1 MTPLLTDGARDA
13 RSLSQ
18 FDKLY
23 QTLAQELQRV
33 YYEQRFV
40 DMLRNMYR
48 SIFNNWTG
56 YQNHI
61 MQEHDKKLKKYLQ
74 WSLEASWKHNSIYG

>member
-13 RSLSQ
+13 LCLSQ

-33 YYEQRFV
+33 DYEQHLV
-40 DMLRNMYR
+40 DM
-48 SIFNNWTG
+48 F
-56 YQNHI
+56 
-61 MQEHDKKLKKYLQ
+61 
-74 WSLEASWKHNSIYG
+74 

>member
-13 RSLSQ
+13 RSMSQ

-33 YYEQRFV
+33 YYKQQFV
-40 DMLRNMYR
+40 DMLQNMFR
-48 SIFNNWTG
+48 LIFDHLT
-56 YQNHI
+56 
-61 MQEHDKKLKKYLQ
+61 K
-74 WSLEASWKHNSIYG
+74 